1 MSSDGFIEYV
11 PAVVTPPGDTLK
23 EALDEIG
30 MTQAE
35 LARRMG
41 RPKKTINEIIR
52 GKAAITHETAL
63 QLERVLDIPAHFWRA
78 MEENYQQHLLRSRDL
93 RLLEEQADWLNDIP
107 MASMVR
113 EGWADA
119 GNTAAENVA
128 NALEFFG
135 VASVDAFRDTFGSLV
150 AAFRR
155 SPSFQSDHWALAA
168 WLRKGEI
175 EARRL
180 RCAPYSRKKFE
191 AALAQARRLTVEEPA
206 IALKQLQEVC
216 SKAGVAVVFVPEL
229 PSCAVSGAARW
240 YGLRRAIIQLSFRHK
255 RDDHVWFSFFHEAG
269 HLLSSSPDD
278 VFVDIPGEDA
288 ADEFARDYLIPP
300 AAYAQFLSSVGG
312 RNISHEAVRDFASE
326 IEIAP
331 GIVVGRLQHDGVIPY
346 SHLNGLTVPIS
357 AETLEAL

>member
-1 MSSDGFIEYV
+1 MNSDGFIEYV

-78 MEENYQQHLLRSRDL
+78 LEDNYQQHILKSRDL
-93 RLLEEQADWLNDIP
+93 RLLEEHADWLDEIP

-113 EGWADA
+113 EGWAEPGD
-119 GNTAAENVA
+119 TAAENVA
-128 NALEFFG
+128 NALRFFG
-135 VASVDAFRDTFGSLV
+135 VASVDAFRDTWGAAV
-150 AAFRR
+150 AAFRQ
-155 SPSFQSDHWALAA
+155 SPSFQSNRWAIAA

-175 EARRL
+175 EAARL
-180 RCAPYSRKKFE
+180 RCAPYSRKRFE
-191 AALAQARRLTVEEPA
+191 AALAQARKLTIEEPA

-229 PSCAVSGAARW
+229 PGCAVSGAARW

-278 VFVDIPGEDA
+278 VFVDTPGEDA

-300 AAYAQFLSSVGG
+300 ASYAQFLNSVGG
-312 RNISHEAVRDFASE
+312 RKISREAARNFASE
-326 IEIAP
+326 IGIAP

-346 SHLNGLTVPIS
+346 SHLNGLTIPIS
-357 AETLEAL
+357 AEILGAL

>member
-1 MSSDGFIEYV
+1 MNSDGFIEYV

-30 MTQAE
+30 MTQAD

-41 RPKKTINEIIR
+41 RPKKTINEIVR

-78 MEENYQQHLLRSRDL
+78 LEENYQQHLLRSRDL
-93 RLLEEQADWLNDIP
+93 RLLEEQADWLNEIP

-119 GNTAAENVA
+119 GDTAENVA
-128 NALEFFG
+128 NALKFFG
-135 VASVDAFRDTFGSLV
+135 VASVDAFRDTWGAAV
-150 AAFRR
+150 AVFRQ
-155 SPSFQSDHWALAA
+155 SPSFQSNRWALAA

-175 EARRL
+175 EAARL

-191 AALAQARRLTVEEPA
+191 AALAQARKLIVEEPA

-216 SKAGVAVVFVPEL
+216 SKAGVAVVFVPE
-229 PSCAVSGAARW
+229 PPNCAVSGAARW

-255 RDDHVWFSFFHEAG
+255 RGDHVWFSFFHEAG
-269 HLLSSSPDD
+269 HLLSSSPDE

-288 ADEFARDYLIPP
+288 ADDFARDYLIPP
-300 AAYAQFLSSVGG
+300 TAYAQFLSSVGG
-312 RNISHEAVRDFASE
+312 RRISRGAVCDFASE
-326 IEIAP
+326 IGIAP

-346 SHLNGLTVPIS
+346 NHLNGLTVPIS
-357 AETLEAL
+357 AEVLGAL

>member
-1 MSSDGFIEYV
+1 MNSDGFIEYV

-35 LARRMG
+35 LSRRMG
-41 RPKKTINEIIR
+41 RPKKTINEIIQ

-78 MEENYQQHLLRSRDL
+78 LEENYQQHLLRSRDL
-93 RLLEEQADWLNDIP
+93 RLLEEQADWLVEIP
-107 MASMVR
+107 ITSMVR
-113 EGWADA
+113 EGWTEA
-119 GNTAAENVA
+119 GDTTAENVA
-128 NALEFFG
+128 NALKFFG
-135 VASVDAFRDTFGSLV
+135 VASVDAFRHTFGSLV
-150 AAFRR
+150 AAFRQ
-155 SPSFQSDHWALAA
+155 SPSFQSNRWALAA

-175 EARRL
+175 EARRI
-180 RCAPYSRKKFE
+180 RCAPYSRRKFE
-191 AALAQARRLTVEEPA
+191 VALAQARRLTVEEPT
-206 IALKQLQEVC
+206 IALKQLQEIC

-229 PSCAVSGAARW
+229 PGCAVSGAARW
-240 YGLRRAIIQLSFRHK
+240 CGLRRAIIQLSFRHK
-255 RDDHVWFSFFHEAG
+255 RNDHLWFSFFHEAG

-278 VFVDIPGEDA
+278 VFVDAPGEDT

-300 AAYAQFLSSVGG
+300 ALHARFLSSVGK
-312 RNISHEAVRDFASE
+312 RTVSHEVAQNFASE
-326 IEIAP
+326 IGIAP